1 MQNDIK
7 SDILILSTN
16 KVAALLLSLRKDK
29 WKTILILRT
38 KKKEIGK
45 RRE

>member
-16 KVAALLLSLRKDK
+16 KVAALLLLQ
-29 WKTILILRT
+29 
-38 KKKEIGK
+38 KESDRCQQGVFTYDNALSVQAYI
-45 RRE
+45 